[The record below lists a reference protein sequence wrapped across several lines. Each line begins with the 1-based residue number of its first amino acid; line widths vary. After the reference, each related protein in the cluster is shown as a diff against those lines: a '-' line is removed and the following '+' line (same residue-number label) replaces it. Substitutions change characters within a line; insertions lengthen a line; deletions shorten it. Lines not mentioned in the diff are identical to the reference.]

1 MQGIEIPI
9 GAPLGQLTK
18 DLKGADAQ
26 IKTFEKSANASLAKA
41 GTAAGKTGKDFTG
54 LSRVIQDL
62 PFGFIGIQNNLT
74 QLLPAAGALGLG
86 ISVLVAAVTFAQTG
100 FGNWTRG
107 LVSNKKA
114 IDSAKLSGDEYIGTL
129 NQVTQ
134 AAISG
139 AQAAAQ
145 ETTTLNLLYKQYTNG
160 ELALDKRKAAYDQLQ
175 KLYPA
180 YFGNIKF
187 EQEAS
192 DKTKSA
198 YDRLTTSIIA
208 TARARAASDLITKN
222 SQRQLENEQKL
233 IDLGIAL
240 SKAKANADKIIADR
254 QKASG
259 GDVGDIEISNV
270 NNTRKE
276 AQALKEVA
284 TIQKQINDL
293 VTDSV
298 ILRDKNLQLE
308 KSVVTE
314 MAKGATLTG
323 EIGKSQAAKLEKET
337 FARDKAITIQRLNS
351 LDTFLAKYRKTEEE
365 INKTPLIGFPKDINM
380 RLAAPLDN
388 LKNNLLP
395 QLQSSFQTFFD
406 DILMRGKLSF
416 ASLGKSILNTFAS
429 VLSNQV
435 TSGLVNLLGGVGGG
449 AAKGGKG
456 GGLLGG
462 IVGLLGIGGKGGA
475 AAAGGTAATGGAL
488 LPILAGVAAVAG
500 IASLF
505 KKKKDV
511 PLPAQTTQISTQAS
525 GSTYSDFSSGRV
537 VFEISGTNLI
547 GVLNRAGAK
556 LQRFGP

>member
-100 FGNWTRG
+100 FANWTRG
-107 LVSNKKA
+107 LVSTKKA
-114 IDSAKLSGDEYIGTL
+114 IDSAKLSGDEYVGTL
-129 NQVTQ
+129 NQV
-134 AAISG
+134 AAAALSG
-139 AQAAAQ
+139 AQSAAQ

-198 YDRLTTSIIA
+198 YDRLTTSILA

-233 IDLGIAL
+233 IDLGIAAT
-240 SKAKANADKIIADR
+240 KAKANADKSL
-254 QKASG
+254 QKARGTG
-259 GDVGDIEISNV
+259 GELG
-270 NNTRKE
+270 E
-276 AQALKEVA
+276 AQATADFTAALKEQR

-298 ILRDKNLQLE
+298 MLRDKNLQLE
-308 KSVVTE
+308 KSVVQE
-314 MAKGATLTG
+314 IAKGAVLTG
-323 EIGKSQAAKLEKET
+323 DITNSAKKKADKQEFERGKQISIE
-337 FARDKAITIQRLNS
+337 RLNS

-365 INKTPLIGFPKDINM
+365 INKTPLIGFPADINM

-388 LKNNLLP
+388 LKNNILP

-429 VLSNQV
+429 VLSNEL
-435 TSGLVNLLGGVGGG
+435 TSGLVNLLNGAGGG
-449 AAKGGKG
+449 AKGGKG

-462 IVGLLGIGGKGGA
+462 IAGLIGLGGKGGVA
-475 AAAGGTAATGGAL
+475 ASAGGTAASGGAL

-505 KKKKDV
+505 KKKKAAV
-511 PLPAQTTQISTQAS
+511 PAPANVATAS
-525 GSTYSDFSSGRV
+525 SFNTSNDSFGGRV
-537 VFEISGTNLI
+537 VFEISGNNLI
-547 GVLNRAGAK
+547 GVLNRAGAE
-556 LQRFGP
+556 LRRFGP

>member
-18 DLKGADAQ
+18 DLNGADAQ

-41 GTAAGKTGKDFTG
+41 ATAAGKTGKDFTG

-100 FGNWTRG
+100 FANWTRG

-114 IDSAKLSGDEYIGTL
+114 IDSAKLSGDEYVGTL
-129 NQVTQ
+129 NQV
-134 AAISG
+134 AAAALSG
-139 AQAAAQ
+139 AQSAAQ

-198 YDRLTTSIIA
+198 YDRLTTSILA

-233 IDLGIAL
+233 IDLGIAATR
-240 SKAKANADKIIADR
+240 AKANADKALQNAR
-254 QKASG
+254 GAG
-259 GDVGDIEISNV
+259 GELG
-270 NNTRKE
+270 E
-276 AQALKEVA
+276 AQATADFTSALKEQR

-308 KSVVTE
+308 KSVVQE
-314 MAKGATLTG
+314 IAKGATLTG
-323 EIGKSQAAKLEKET
+323 DIGKSQAAKIEKEK
-337 FARDKAITIQRLNS
+337 FAREKAITIERLNS
-351 LDTFLAKYRKTEEE
+351 LDTFLAKYRKTESE
-365 INKTPLIGFPKDINM
+365 INKTPLIGFPADINM
-380 RLAAPLDN
+380 KLAAPLDN
-388 LKNNLLP
+388 LKSNLLP
-395 QLQSSFQTFFD
+395 QLQSSFQNFFD
-406 DILMRGKLSF
+406 EILIRGKLSF
-416 ASLGKSILNTFAS
+416 ESLGKSILSTFAS
-429 VLSNQV
+429 VLANQA
-435 TSGLVNLLGGVGGG
+435 TTGLLALLGDQASKDKAKSGVIG
-449 AAKGGKG
+449 AIGSLFKEGGGKG
-456 GGLLGG
+456 IGKLLGTA
-462 IVGLLGIGGKGGA
+462 IPIAGLALGA
-475 AAAGGTAATGGAL
+475 ASVLGG
-488 LPILAGVAAVAG
+488 
-500 IASLF
+500 LF

-511 PLPAQTTQISTQAS
+511 PLPAQTTSISTQAS
-525 GSTYSDFSSGRV
+525 GSSFSDFSGGRV
-537 VFEISGTNLI
+537 VFEISGVNLV